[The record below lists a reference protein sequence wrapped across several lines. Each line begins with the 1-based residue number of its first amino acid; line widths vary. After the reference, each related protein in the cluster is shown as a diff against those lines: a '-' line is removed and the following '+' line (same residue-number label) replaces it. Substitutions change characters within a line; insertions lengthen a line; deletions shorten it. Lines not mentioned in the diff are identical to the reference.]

1 MDKSQLRK
9 SLREKIAALTLEDK
23 KEQSKKVLERLKKC
37 ELPKGSVCVYKAL
50 PSEVNTDGIIEYFL
64 EDRQVYLPVVE
75 GDDIMLVRI
84 DADTEYEKGAWNI
97 SEPIGERLKP
107 EEVNPALTVTPLL
120 GADESLM
127 RLGKGKGFYDRY
139 FQKVNTYK
147 IGIAFREQLVK
158 EVPCDIWDKRLDMLL
173 LPDRIIKK

>member
-1 MDKSQLRK
+1 MDKGQLRK
-9 SLREKIAALTLEDK
+9 SLREKIASLTPDEK
-23 KEQSKKVLERLKKC
+23 REQSASVLALIKECK
-37 ELPKGSVCVYKAL
+37 LPEGAVCVYKAL

-64 EDRQVYLPVVE
+64 KNRQVYLPVVE

-158 EVPCDIWDKRLDMLL
+158 EVPCDIWDKQLDMLV